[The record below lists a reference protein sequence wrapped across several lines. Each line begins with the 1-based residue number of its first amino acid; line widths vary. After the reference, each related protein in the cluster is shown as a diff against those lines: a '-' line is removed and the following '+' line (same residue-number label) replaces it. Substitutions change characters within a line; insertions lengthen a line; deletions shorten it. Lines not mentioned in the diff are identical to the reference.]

1 MSNKIARIFNSL
13 ALCTTLA
20 ISSSVSAETLSCTEK
35 YDLYTQ
41 AQISWQH
48 DSSKLAAE
56 LLPEYVERLNQY
68 RDIQLASIERHK
80 HAVHTALKHFPEE
93 VSTWGSI
100 NLWLELSP
108 EQEEKLAKLSPE
120 FKKASALYEE
130 LIAQPVKNDTKDFQ
144 FLFRKTALS
153 SPEFMQLMEDF
164 NTRSREL
171 NTSPCDK

>member
-1 MSNKIARIFNSL
+1 MSNKNARIIKSL
-13 ALCTTLA
+13 AMCITLA
-20 ISSSVSAETLSCTEK
+20 ISPAISAETLSCTEK

-41 AQISWQH
+41 AQIKWQH
-48 DSSKLAAE
+48 DSTALGAK
-56 LLPEYVERLNQY
+56 LLPEYAERLNQY

-80 HAVHTALKHFPEE
+80 HAVHTALKHFPDE

-108 EQEEKLAKLSPE
+108 EQEEKLAKHSPE

-130 LIAQPVKNDTKDFQ
+130 LIAQPVKNDTEEFQ

-153 SPEFMQLMEDF
+153 SPEFMQLMDDF
-164 NTRSREL
+164 NTRSRDL
-171 NTSPCDK
+171 NTTPCDK